1 MDQEGYQSL
10 RLVTVSYRHAA
21 QHSGVPSLHAPSST
35 CPTCRIPSQFKRERW
50 WRWPGTASPILTEF
64 AKYLMSSVRQTWK
77 RNYAKGTL
85 GNQHAAHNFG
95 HLQLYIH
102 WLDSR
107 PLIHIVGAL
116 APIRRVFRRGISLWP
131 KLLFPVLEHLVG
143 ITFELRGQENV
154 PDGPVIYAVKHQS
167 TWETMFF
174 FGRTQKPL
182 IS

>member
-1 MDQEGYQSL
+1 MDGSGGL
-10 RLVTVSYRHAA
+10 PVTPAGNRELSHAA

-35 CPTCRIPSQFKRERW
+35 CPTCRIPLAVQKGTVVEMARDSQ
-50 WRWPGTASPILTEF
+50 PNIDGICQISNV
-64 AKYLMSSVRQTWK
+64 VRPPDVGK

-116 APIRRVFRRGISLWP
+116 APIPPSIPPRYLAMA
-131 KLLFPVLEHLVG
+131 K
-143 ITFELRGQENV
+143 
-154 PDGPVIYAVKHQS
+154 A
-167 TWETMFF
+167 
-174 FGRTQKPL
+174 L
-182 IS
+182 ISGS